1 MPKIS
6 GKNLTEHRERTREAL
21 FAALSRLMAAKGFD
35 AISMSDLAAEAG
47 IGRTAIYNH
56 FSDKEE
62 LLLAYIEFEVS
73 AYMKRINSRLET
85 VDSPLDRLRIYARE
99 QMLAKRGYFFS
110 PGAPLRDV
118 VSKETA
124 LALRD
129 HASITGKLFRRILNE
144 CVQAGM
150 IPNQDLDITVQLLQ
164 GALTGRR
171 VPKSEPERS
180 SYLDATDHFVLRS
193 VGAEVPN
200 DLAPLEVSAS
210 ETSI

>member
-6 GKNLTEHRERTREAL
+6 GKNLSEHRERTREAL
-21 FAALSRLMAAKGFD
+21 FAALSSLMAAKGFD
-35 AISMSDLAAEAG
+35 AISMSDLANESG

-62 LLLAYIEFEVS
+62 LLLAYIEFEVN
-73 AYMKRINSRLET
+73 AYMDRTNSKLARI
-85 VDSPLDRLRIYARE
+85 DSPLDKLRVYARE

-124 LALRD
+124 AALRE
-129 HASITGKLFRRILNE
+129 HASLAGKLFRRILDE
-144 CVQAGM
+144 CVEADV
-150 IPNQDLDITVQLLQ
+150 IPDQNLDVTVQLLQ

-171 VPKSEPERS
+171 VPKDEPARS
-180 SYLDATDHFVLRS
+180 AFLDATDRFVLRS
-193 VGAEVPN
+193 VGASVPD
-200 DLAPLEVSAS
+200 DLVSLRP
-210 ETSI
+210 

>member
-6 GKNLTEHRERTREAL
+6 GKNLSEHRERTREAL
-21 FAALSRLMAAKGFD
+21 FAALSGLMAAKGFD
-35 AISMSDLAAEAG
+35 AISMSDLANESG

-62 LLLAYIEFEVS
+62 LLLAYIEFEVN
-73 AYMKRINSRLET
+73 AYMDHINSKLART
-85 VDSPLDRLRIYARE
+85 DSPLNRLRVYARE

-124 LALRD
+124 VALRE
-129 HASITGKLFRRILNE
+129 HASVTGRLFRRILDE
-144 CVQAGM
+144 CIEAGA
-150 IPNQDLDITVQLLQ
+150 IPDQNLDVTVQLLQ

-171 VPKSEPERS
+171 VPEDEPARS
-180 SYLDATDHFVLRS
+180 AFLDATDRFVLRS
-193 VGAEVPN
+193 VGASVPD
-200 DLAPLEVSAS
+200 DLASLSP
-210 ETSI
+210 